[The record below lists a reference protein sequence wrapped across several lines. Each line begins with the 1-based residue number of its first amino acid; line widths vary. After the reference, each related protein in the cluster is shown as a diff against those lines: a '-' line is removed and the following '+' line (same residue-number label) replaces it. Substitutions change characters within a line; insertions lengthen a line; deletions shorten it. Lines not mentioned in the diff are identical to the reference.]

1 MKRQQSGFTLIELI
15 MVIVILGVLSA
26 FALPKFA
33 DLSGDAEGAA
43 IEGYGAA
50 VKSASGIVHAACL
63 VSSTCDATATGQ
75 TVTLEGST
83 TVDVEYGYPA
93 ATVDGIT
100 AAVDFGGEIP
110 QYDTV
115 ASPIEAYIQFSDATC
130 RMTYIQATAS
140 AAAEVETD
148 TSGC

>member
-43 IEGYGAA
+43 IEGYAAA

-63 VSSTCDATATGQ
+63 VDDSCDTSATGQ

-93 ATVDGIT
+93 ATSDGIT

-110 QYDTV
+110 LYDTSPNI
-115 ASPIEAYIQFSDATC
+115 ASIRLSGVATC
-130 RMTYIQATAS
+130 QMTFTEATAS
-140 AAAEVETD
+140 AAASVATD